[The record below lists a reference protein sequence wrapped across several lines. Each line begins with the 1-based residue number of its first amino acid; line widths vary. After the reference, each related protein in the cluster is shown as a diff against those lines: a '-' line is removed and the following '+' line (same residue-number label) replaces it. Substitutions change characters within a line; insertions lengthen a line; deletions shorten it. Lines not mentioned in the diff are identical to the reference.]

1 MTAENRHSAGHWLG
15 VVMLTAGAV
24 LIIRAAM
31 IGDPGLRVP
40 PLIAYACAG
49 VFLVG
54 AFALLQQIFGGP
66 TRGHGAAVLILAG
79 LTVIGAWI
87 ALSPSSGGCTIG
99 LNEAGTQA
107 SGLMCRIPFG
117 IGALLTGLATFA
129 AGRSWIRAR
138 RPTTASSSAANK
150 SRF

>member
-1 MTAENRHSAGHWLG
+1 MAQGNRGSAGHWLG
-15 VVMLTAGAV
+15 VVMLTVCAV
-24 LIIRAAM
+24 LLIRAAI

-49 VFLVG
+49 VFFVG

-87 ALSPSSGGCTIG
+87 ALSPRSGGCSIG
-99 LNEAGTQA
+99 VNDAGTETA
-107 SGLMCRIPFG
+107 GLACRLPFG
-117 IGALLTGLATFA
+117 IGALLTGLATIA
-129 AGRSWIRAR
+129 AARSWLRAR
-138 RPTTASSSAANK
+138 RKPSLV
-150 SRF
+150 